1 MQNIFGKAKLSSHPE
16 TPKEK
21 KLGQSKSMSSL
32 LYVKAQHVLNN
43 YKLEWFNEHLHPQ
56 Q

>member
-1 MQNIFGKAKLSSHPE
+1 MKNTFGESKIILPPE
-16 TPKEK
+16 TPQRKN
-21 KLGQSKSMSSL
+21 LASL
-32 LYVKAQHVLNN
+32 SPCQAFLYVKAQHVLNN